1 MKRPHPLFIISLLL
15 AVNMAGV
22 LGQDQGFFLNEWRPA
37 VFSSPPYT
45 DKDQTT
51 EPVKA
56 SLKVLFH
63 DTLTCVPAYLFGDN
77 ANLWTGCMSDD
88 TLLMKHIR
96 DRRMGVLRGPAGS
109 VSDEFFWNRVTD
121 DRPVDIPDTLA
132 GRDKPFQPW
141 YGIRPNSWESWTMH
155 IDSFYRI
162 LYQTNVTG
170 MLTVNYGYARYGTGP
185 APVATAAHM
194 AADWVRYDNG
204 RTKFWEIGN
213 EVYGNWEAGY
223 RIDTE
228 LNQDGQPEYING
240 TLYGQ
245 HCRVFIDS
253 MKMAAAELGLDI
265 RIGVVML
272 DAYSW
277 ENSTW
282 NRDVAASAGDKA
294 DFYVVHSYFT
304 PWNQN
309 SAIATILNSYRRTGK
324 FKEYVY
330 AEVDKAGM
338 PHLPVALTEYNIF
351 AVGSNQPVSHANGM
365 HAVLVTGEA
374 MKTGYGVALRWDL
387 ANGWDNGNDHGM
399 YSYGN
404 EPGVVQYAPRPAFYH
419 LYYQRRF
426 TGDVLLN
433 MTQRGDTNVVAYPT
447 AFSSGQVAVTMV
459 NKATYDIVTRLNI
472 QDFGFGDRYYT
483 YTLTGDGK
491 DFSRKVFVNDIG
503 NPGVAGGP
511 GNYESIEALSS
522 LIGEEI
528 KIKLPRYSTTFI
540 LVEPGNKELVINE
553 DIAGIPPLLPAD
565 SIVLSPNPVHGHFQI
580 SGVPT
585 NINKLTI
592 SDMGGRILYVYLC
605 RRGEELEREYTIPL
619 TPGLYLCVFTGKDTL
634 FTKKLMIY

>member
-1 MKRPHPLFIISLLL
+1 MTKFHNIWPGALLFCTCLTGYS
-15 AVNMAGV
+15 
-22 LGQDQGFFLNEWRPA
+22 QDQGFFLNEWSPA
-37 VFSSPPYT
+37 VISTPPYINT
-45 DKDQTT
+45 EQTT
-51 EPVKA
+51 EPVKV

-63 DTLTCVPAYLFGDN
+63 DTLTRVPDYLFGDN
-77 ANLWTGCMSDD
+77 ANLWTGCMSNN

-96 DRRMGVLRGPAGS
+96 DRRMGILRGPAGS

-121 DRPVDIPDTLA
+121 DRPGDIPDTLA
-132 GRDKPFQPW
+132 GRTVPFQPW
-141 YGIRPNSWESWTMH
+141 YGIRPNSWENWTMH

-162 LYQTNVTG
+162 LDHASVTG

-185 APVATAAHM
+185 APVANAAHM

-213 EVYGNWEAGY
+213 EVFGNWEAGY
-223 RIDTE
+223 RIDPE

-265 RIGVVML
+265 RIGVGML

-282 NRDVAASAGDKA
+282 NRDVAASVGDMA
-294 DFYVVHSYFT
+294 DFYIVHSYYT

-309 SAIATILNSYRRTGK
+309 AGIATILNSYRRTGK
-324 FKEYVY
+324 FKEYIY

-351 AVGSNQPVSHANGM
+351 AIGSSQPVSHANGM

-374 MKTGYGVALRWDL
+374 MKTGYGAALRWDL

-404 EPGVVQYAPRPAFYH
+404 EPGVAQYAPRPAFYH

-426 TGDVLLN
+426 TGDVMLN
-433 MTQRGDTNVVAYPT
+433 MTQRGDTNVVVYPT

-459 NKATYDIVTRLNI
+459 NKATYDVVVRLNI
-472 QDFGFGDRYYT
+472 QDFKFGDRYYT
-483 YTLTGDGK
+483 YTLTGNGN

-503 NPGVAGGP
+503 NNGVAGGP
-511 GNYESIEALSS
+511 SNYESIEATSS

-553 DIAGIPPLLPAD
+553 DIAGIPAVLPSD
-565 SIVLSPNPVHGHFQI
+565 PIVISPNPTYDRFRI
-580 SGVPT
+580 SKVPD

-605 RRGEELEREYTIPL
+605 RRGGELDREYSIRL
-619 TPGLYLCVFTGKDTL
+619 TPGPYQCIFTGNDAT

>member
-1 MKRPHPLFIISLLL
+1 MISIFLLGSGTNGF
-15 AVNMAGV
+15 A
-22 LGQDQGFFLNEWRPA
+22 QDQGFFLNEWSPA
-37 VFSSPPYT
+37 VISNPPFIDT
-45 DKDQTT
+45 ESTA

-56 SLKVLFH
+56 SLKVMFH
-63 DTLTCVPAYLFGDN
+63 DTLTRVPCYLFGDN

-121 DRPVDIPDTLA
+121 DRPQDIPDTLA
-132 GRDKPFQPW
+132 GRNDPFKPW
-141 YGIRPNSWESWTMH
+141 YGIRPNSWENWTMH

-185 APVATAAHM
+185 TPVATAAHM

-204 RTKFWEIGN
+204 RTRFWEIGN
-213 EVYGNWEAGY
+213 EVFGNWEAGY

-253 MKMAAAELGLDI
+253 MKMAAAEKGLDI
-265 RIGVVML
+265 KIGVVML

-277 ENSTW
+277 EIATW
-282 NRDVAASAGDKA
+282 NRDVAASAGDVA
-294 DFYVVHSYFT
+294 DFYVVHSYYT
-304 PWNQN
+304 PWGQN
-309 SAIATILNSYRRTGK
+309 SGIGTILNSYKRTGK
-324 FKEYVY
+324 FKDYVY

-351 AVGSNQPVSHANGM
+351 AIGSGQPVSHANGM

-374 MKTGYGVALRWDL
+374 LKTEYGAALRWDL
-387 ANGWDNGNDHGM
+387 ANRWDNGNDHGM
-399 YSYGN
+399 YSYDD
-404 EPGVVQYAPRPAFYH
+404 EPGVVKYSPRPAFYH

-433 MTQRGDTNVVAYPT
+433 MTQRGDTNIVAFPT

-459 NKATYDIVTRLNI
+459 NKATYDVTVRLNI
-472 QDFGFGDRYYT
+472 QDFTFGDRYYT
-483 YTLTGDGK
+483 YTLTGDGT
-491 DFSRKVFVNDIG
+491 DFSRKVFVNGTG
-503 NPGVAGGP
+503 NTGVAGGP
-511 GNYESIEALSS
+511 ATYESIEAFST
-522 LIGEEI
+522 LIGDEI
-528 KIKLPRYSTTFI
+528 RIKLPRYSTTFV
-540 LVEPGNKELVINE
+540 LVEPGDKELVINE
-553 DIAGIPPLLPAD
+553 EIAGIAPSALAD
-565 SIVLSPNPVHGHFQI
+565 FVVISPNPAGERFRI
-580 SGVPT
+580 TGAPAE
-585 NINKLTI
+585 INKLTVI
-592 SDMGGRILYVYLC
+592 DMGGRQVYAYFC
-605 RRGEELEREYTIPL
+605 KKGEDINREFPVNL
-619 TPGLYLCVFTGKDTL
+619 APGLYQCILTGDNL
-634 FTKKLMIY
+634 VIAEKLVIQ